1 MIFDIRHTTR
11 YRYSA
16 TVSVCH
22 NEAHLRPR
30 PTSTQQ
36 CLASELTVDPAP
48 ATIFERTDYFGNPAL
63 YFAVQNPHSVL
74 TVTATSSVAL
84 QPPAP
89 VDFMASCPWE
99 QLPSRLQSDPTPAGI
114 DARELTFDSPLVP
127 LREELAEFARPS
139 FQTGRPLLDAVHDLS
154 QRLHREF
161 AYDPN
166 FTTVATPLL
175 DVLAQRRGVCQDFAH
190 LAIGCVRSMGLPARY
205 VSGYVES
212 VPVPGEARRPGADAS
227 HAWFAVFD
235 PSVGWVDF
243 DPTND
248 RIVGEQH
255 ATLAWGRDYSDVT
268 PLKGVA
274 FGGGMHTLEVLV
286 DVVTRCDA

>member
-16 TVSVCH
+16 AVTVCH

-30 PTSTQQ
+30 PTSTQR
-36 CLASELTVDPAP
+36 CLANELTVDPAP
-48 ATIFERTDYFGNPAL
+48 VTIFERTDYFGNPAI

-74 TVTATSSVAL
+74 TVTAASSVAL
-84 QPPAP
+84 QSPAP
-89 VDFMASCPWE
+89 ADFLASCPWD
-99 QLPSRLQSDPTPAGI
+99 QLPSRLRSDASAASI
-114 DARELTFDSPLVP
+114 EAREFAFDSPLVP
-127 LREELAEFARPS
+127 LGEELAEFARPS
-139 FQTGRPLLDAVHDLS
+139 FQPERPLLDAVHDLS
-154 QRLHREF
+154 KRLHREF
-161 AYDPN
+161 VYDPN

-212 VPVPGEARRPGADAS
+212 VPVPGQPRRPDADAS

-274 FGGGMHTLEVLV
+274 FGGGMHTLEVMV
-286 DVVTRCDA
+286 DVVTRSDT

>member
-16 TVSVCH
+16 AVSVCH

-30 PTSTQQ
+30 QTSTQQ
-36 CLASELTVDPAP
+36 CLANTLTIEPAP
-48 ATIFERTDYFGNPAL
+48 ATIFERSDYFGNPVS
-63 YFAVQNPHSVL
+63 YFAVQHPHSIL
-74 TVTATSSVAL
+74 TVTAASSVAL
-84 QPPAP
+84 QPPPPA
-89 VDFMASCPWE
+89 DFLASCPWDE
-99 QLPSRLQSDPTPAGI
+99 LPARLRSDVTAATI
-114 DARELTFDSPLVP
+114 DAREFVLDSPLVP
-127 LREELAEFARPS
+127 LSEELAEFARPS
-139 FQTGRPLLDAVHDLS
+139 FAPGRPLLEAVHDLS

-190 LAIGCVRSMGLPARY
+190 LAIGCVRSLGLPARY

-212 VPVPGEARRPGADAS
+212 MPVPGQPRRLGADAS

-235 PSVGWVDF
+235 PSVGWVEF

-248 RIVGEQH
+248 RVVGEQH
-255 ATLAWGRDYSDVT
+255 ATLALGRDYSDVT

-274 FGGGMHTLEVLV
+274 FGGGMHTLEVMV
-286 DVVTRCDA
+286 DVVARSDR